1 MLRNLFVVLSL
12 VSTTLVTMSFAPTVY
27 ADDAV
32 YLKENAKLVVSN
44 RAKALDILKMLGV
57 PVSTAKPTGGAT
69 LLDVNQQYF
78 ILNQMTFK
86 QIAAKVGADSVDTPI
101 PTEDKLVDQNHT
113 ILMGNGMVCK
123 SIAAKLGIE
132 FMAPEAGATVLET
145 NNKIL
150 KANAVLLEKVA
161 AKVKK

>member
-1 MLRNLFVVLSL
+1 
-12 VSTTLVTMSFAPTVY
+12 
-27 ADDAV
+27 
-32 YLKENAKLVVSN
+32 
-44 RAKALDILKMLGV
+44 
-57 PVSTAKPTGGAT
+57 
-69 LLDVNQQYF
+69 
-78 ILNQMTFK
+78 MTFK
-86 QIAAKVGADSVDTPI
+86 QIAAKVGADAVDTPI

-123 SIAAKLGIE
+123 SIAAKLGID

-150 KANAVLLEKVA
+150 KANAALLEKVA